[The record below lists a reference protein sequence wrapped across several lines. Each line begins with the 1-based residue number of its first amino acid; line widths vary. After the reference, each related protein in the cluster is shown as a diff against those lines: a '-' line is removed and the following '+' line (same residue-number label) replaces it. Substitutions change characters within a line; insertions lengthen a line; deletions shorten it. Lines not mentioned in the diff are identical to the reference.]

1 MTTLD
6 VDIHE
11 GERCADYLLVFT
23 AARATTIHPN
33 VSVTYNPASAPTGA
47 CAAA

>member
-11 GERCADYLLVFT
+11 GEGCADYLLVFT